1 MTTNSQGKVYLS
13 ASIKS
18 LNINAHYRITGDD
31 VDINTN
37 VIEWE
42 DDTTP
47 ISNSDIVAEQK
58 RLQDIE
64 DGK

>member
-1 MTTNSQGKVYLS
+1 MIKNSQGKVYLS

-31 VDINTN
+31 VDIDNN

-64 DGK
+64 DAK

>member
-1 MTTNSQGKVYLS
+1 MTTNAQGKVYLS

-47 ISNSDIVAEQK
+47 IPNNEIVAEQT
-58 RLQDIE
+58 RLQEIE
-64 DGK
+64 DNK